1 MDSKKESEKLVRVT
15 INLPKYKKEMLKKM
29 IDKGVYDTF
38 GDIIRA
44 GIDKE
49 LNIQAYKDNL
59 DFLIKELDNLIELKL
74 DSFIKSQRKLSAKN
88 LRTSAINTYLL
99 GEVLCRLLGDDMH
112 KQFIEMLTKARNK
125 ANYYINRDTEKM
137 SKQDLFDF
145 YSIGEMYRNE

>member
-1 MDSKKESEKLVRVT
+1 MDKEEKLEKLTVRVS
-15 INLPKYKKEMLKKM
+15 KEKKAMMLKALGKSS
-29 IDKGVYDTF
+29 YDSLSDF
-38 GDIIRA
+38 MRA

-49 LNIQAYKDNL
+49 LNVQMYKDSL
-59 DFLIKELDNLIELKL
+59 DFIIKELDTMIDAKLAPLIKAE
-74 DSFIKSQRKLSAKN
+74 RKLSAKN

-112 KQFIEMLTKARNK
+112 KQFIDMLTKARNK
-125 ANYYINRDTEKM
+125 ANYYINRDTENM